1 MKRRVLPAVLLCALL
16 AIAGCRRAE
25 LRIEG
30 TPTPGPTA
38 TPAPE
43 TFSPELVGEGPAKDA
58 MGVYM
63 TGEDHYRVYLSFGEI
78 VVYEYREETFLDG
91 IVVNAY
97 PQTLHAEIE
106 IVYYDGDGKR
116 IGRGMLHNAQG
127 GYDFPPGS
135 SRIYAEIAT
144 DVDVRMKDF
153 VMEYRALPSPVSD
166 VITGELT
173 PIN

>member
-1 MKRRVLPAVLLCALL
+1 MKRRAL
-16 AIAGCRRAE
+16 AILLLVFFAAAGCRRAE
-25 LRIEG
+25 PRIEG

-43 TFSPELVGEGPAKDA
+43 TYSPELSGEGPEKDA
-58 MGVYM
+58 QGVFL

-91 IVVNAY
+91 IAVNAY
-97 PQTLHAEIE
+97 PLTLHAEIE
-106 IVYYDGDGKR
+106 IVYYDDQGLR

-135 SRIYAEIAT
+135 SRVYAEIAT
-144 DVDVRMKDF
+144 DVDVRQKDF
-153 VMEYRALPSPVSD
+153 VMEYRVLPAPVSD